1 MQLNPVN
8 TAASR
13 EVDVDSLVQQM
24 TLAEKIGQMTQIEK
38 NSIPPEDVTN
48 YFIGSVLS
56 GGGGNPQPNTP
67 ENWAKMVREFQ
78 EAALKTRL
86 AIPLIYGSDGVHG
99 HSNVHGAVIFPHNI
113 GLGATRDADLLRRI
127 AQATSRELL
136 ATNVHFDFAPAVSI
150 PYDIRW
156 GRTYEGYSQ
165 DTELVT
171 ELAVSYLRGLQ
182 DDEPRVLASVKHF
195 VADGGTG
202 WGTTSKYEWLYGNW
216 QALDDSNMI
225 DQGDARIDEATLR
238 AVHLPPYKAA
248 IEAGAQNVMISFSSW
263 NGLKMHAHRYLIT
276 DVLKGE
282 FGFEGFVISDW
293 MAVSQ
298 IDPDYSVS
306 VIASIN
312 AGLDMVMVPYDY
324 KKFIATLI
332 SAVESG
338 DVSMERIDDAVRRI
352 LRVKAWLGMFEQPF
366 GREDLLDTVGS
377 PAHRAVAREAVR
389 KSLVLLKNEG
399 GVLPLAKDARIY
411 IGGPGADDLGMQ
423 CGGWS
428 IEWQGGRG
436 PITVGTTILE
446 GMKQL
451 VGNTAQIHYNA
462 ECQFDASAKAQVGIV
477 VIGETPYAEGFGD
490 KGNLYPTE
498 DDQDLIARMSQSC
511 EKLVVILLCGR
522 PLILTEVLPRVDAFV
537 AAFLPGT
544 EGAGV
549 ADVLFGDYPFTGR
562 LSYAFPRNMEQIPYE
577 ALKQHP
583 DGPLFPIGFAAS

>member
-1 MQLNPVN
+1 MQLNPVD
-8 TAASR
+8 TATTR

-24 TLAEKIGQMTQIEK
+24 TLAEKIGQMTQVEK
-38 NSIPPEDVTN
+38 NSIPPEDVTH

-86 AIPLIYGSDGVHG
+86 AIPLIYGSDAVHG
-99 HSNVHGAVIFPHNI
+99 HSNVYGAVMFPHNI

-127 AQATSRELL
+127 AQVTSRELL

-171 ELAVSYLRGLQ
+171 ELALAYLGGLQ
-182 DDEPRVLASVKHF
+182 DEPRVVASVKHF
-195 VADGGTG
+195 VADGGTT
-202 WGTTSKYEWLYGNW
+202 WGTTSKYEWLHGNW
-216 QALDDSNMI
+216 QSLGDTNMI
-225 DQGDARIDEATLR
+225 DQGDARFDEATLR
-238 AVHLPPYKAA
+238 AVHLPPYKATV
-248 IEAGAQNVMISFSSW
+248 EAGAQGVMVSFSSW

-293 MAVSQ
+293 MAVGQ

-312 AGLDMVMVPYDY
+312 AGMDMVMVPYDY
-324 KKFIATLI
+324 KKFITTLTA
-332 SAVESG
+332 AVEAG

-352 LRVKAWLGMFEQPF
+352 LRAKAWLGMFEQPF

-377 PAHRAVAREAVR
+377 AEHRQVAREAVR
-389 KSLVLLKNEG
+389 KSMVLLKNDG
-399 GVLPLAKDARIY
+399 GVLPLPKDARIY
-411 IGGPGADDLGMQ
+411 VGGPGADDLGMQ

-436 PITVGTTILE
+436 PITVGTNILE
-446 GMKQL
+446 GIKQA
-451 VGNTAQIHYNA
+451 VGDTAQIHYNA
-462 ECQFDASAKAQVGIV
+462 ECQFDQSAKAQVGIV
-477 VIGETPYAEGFGD
+477 VIGETPYAEGIGD
-490 KGNLYPTE
+490 KSNLYPTE
-498 DDQDLIARMSQSC
+498 DDQDLIARMGQSC
-511 EKLVVILLCGR
+511 EKLVVILLSGR
-522 PLILTEVLPRVDAFV
+522 PLILTDVLPRVDAFI

-544 EGAGV
+544 EGGGV

-562 LSYAFPRNMEQIPYE
+562 LSFAFPRSMDQVPYE

-583 DGPLFPIGFAAS
+583 DGPLFPIGFAAL